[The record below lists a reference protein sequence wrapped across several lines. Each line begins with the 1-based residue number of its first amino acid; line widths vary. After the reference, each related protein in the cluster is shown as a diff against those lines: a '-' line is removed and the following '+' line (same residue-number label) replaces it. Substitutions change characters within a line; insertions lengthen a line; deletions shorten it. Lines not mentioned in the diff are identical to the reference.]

1 MAILDLRRDAAEEN
15 IQLSGIEKLSE
26 FDRLSA
32 IKTWKG
38 RMVNEH
44 ISARVFAALIPQ
56 MMKAGMPSKWQ
67 EEIAG
72 MIQQELRHG
81 RQCAA
86 MVHALGGEAIAEIP
100 DLAEVPEH
108 NDCAPME
115 GLLRNII
122 SISCLSETVAVS
134 LIGAEHEDVGPPEMR
149 ETLGIILS
157 EEVQHARFGWMILR
171 EISDMVPQ
179 DMKERLGDY
188 LVGAFKHLRDH
199 ELAALPNDHT
209 PSEEASKVG
218 VCDGNDARSLFFDT
232 VEQVIIPGLEEHGLP
247 AGDAWQASYRLAS

>member
-1 MAILDLRRDAAEEN
+1 MVMLDLRRDAAEEN
-15 IQLSGIEKLSE
+15 IQLSDMDTLTE

-44 ISARVFAALIPQ
+44 ISARVFAALVPQ
-56 MMKAGMPSKWQ
+56 MMKSGLPSRWQ

-86 MVHALGGEAIAEIP
+86 MVHALGGEAVAELP
-100 DLAEVPEH
+100 ELSQVPEH
-108 NDCAPME
+108 PDCSPLE

-149 ETLGIILS
+149 ETLGQILA
-157 EEVQHARFGWMILR
+157 EEVQHARFGWMVMR
-171 EISDMVPQ
+171 ETSDRIPP

-209 PSEEASKVG
+209 PSDEASKVG
-218 VCDGNDARSLFFDT
+218 VCDGNDARALFFDT

-247 AGDAWQASYRLAS
+247 AGDAWKASYKLPS